1 MMTMNPRCFV
11 AVQKCGL
18 RNLGESWR
26 QCARS
31 SHCGAWQCLSQ
42 RRRDGGGVQGWEGLG
57 LGPME
62 KPWERLLDFVRQKVG
77 ASEPKAVLSSSRAGA
92 GV

>member
-1 MMTMNPRCFV
+1 M
-11 AVQKCGL
+11 Q
-18 RNLGESWR
+18 
-26 QCARS
+26 
-31 SHCGAWQCLSQ
+31 GAAIVGPGSVSLNE
-42 RRRDGGGVQGWEGLG
+42 GGTEGGVQGWEGLD

-62 KPWERLLDFVRQKVG
+62 KPWERLLDFVRRKVG